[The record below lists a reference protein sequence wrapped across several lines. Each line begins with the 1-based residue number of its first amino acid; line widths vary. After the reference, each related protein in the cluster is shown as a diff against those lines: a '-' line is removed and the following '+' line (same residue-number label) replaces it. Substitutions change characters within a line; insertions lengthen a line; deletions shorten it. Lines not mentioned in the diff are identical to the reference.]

1 VTTYLPHVDE
11 TVPMLPGI
19 PDAAS
24 PTRYWHCPYCG
35 VRNPI
40 AWRNCLDCKGHI
52 TEPIKNHLACS
63 ICHGAW
69 RNLED
74 VALCFFGH
82 QEYVD
87 WRKEQWKQVTL
98 HIYPRLEKEES

>member
-1 VTTYLPHVDE
+1 MTTYLPHSRK
-11 TVPMLPGI
+11 TVPMLPGSI
-19 PDAAS
+19 CES
-24 PTRYWHCPYCG
+24 P
-35 VRNPI
+35 
-40 AWRNCLDCKGHI
+40 
-52 TEPIKNHLACS
+52 KNYLACS